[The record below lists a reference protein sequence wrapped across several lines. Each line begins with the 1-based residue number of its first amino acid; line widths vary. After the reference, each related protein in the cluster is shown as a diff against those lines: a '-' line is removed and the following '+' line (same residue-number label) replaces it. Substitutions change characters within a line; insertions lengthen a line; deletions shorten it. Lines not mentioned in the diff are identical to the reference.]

1 MIFLAVGTQMH
12 FDRLVKAVDEW
23 AGAAPGRKVFGQIGK
38 TDFRPRHMEYRT
50 FLEPREFAEA
60 IRRCRAIVAHAGMGS
75 ILSAL
80 QAGKPIVIFPRRGDL
95 REHRNDHQVATAKQM
110 RGRTGVIVALDE
122 AELAAALDHLASA
135 ATPPTPIRPWA
146 SDELI
151 DRLRRFIWPT
161 QPASTHDFG
170 GFTSSPKSP
179 TVPSDL
185 CTQLDASS
193 PSGSG
198 LQ

>member
-1 MIFLAVGTQMH
+1 MIFLAVGTQMP

-23 AGAAPGRKVFGQIGK
+23 AGAAPGREVFAQIGK
-38 TDFRPRHMEYRT
+38 TDFRPRHMEYRPT
-50 FLEPREFAEA
+50 LEPREFAKMVQ
-60 IRRCRAIVAHAGMGS
+60 RCRAIVAHAGMGS

-80 QAGKPIVIFPRRGDL
+80 QAGKPILVFPRRGDL

-110 RGRTGVIVALDE
+110 RGRPGVIVALDE
-122 AELAAALDHLASA
+122 SELAAALDRLTTA

-151 DRLRRFIWPT
+151 DRLRGFIWPT
-161 QPASTHDFG
+161 QPASTRGFD
-170 GFTSSPKSP
+170 GFTSLPKSP
-179 TVPSDL
+179 TMPSDL
-185 CTQLDASS
+185 PTQLDASS
-193 PSGSG
+193 PSGRG